1 MFVRSD
7 PAIEDREVYDKS
19 AMIKLISLIPYH
31 TYRRK
36 IVPIL
41 VNFSITLWCVFK
53 NECTIVN
60 LRYIAVDFFFIYVV
74 FVFLK
79 VIWKEKIS

>member
-41 VNFSITLWCVFK
+41 INFSITL
-53 NECTIVN
+53 
-60 LRYIAVDFFFIYVV
+60 
-74 FVFLK
+74 
-79 VIWKEKIS
+79 